1 MNNNPESKESVPVEA
16 GQARHQASVP
26 AYPAPPEVT
35 TYAASSSW
43 DAATKRT
50 VVVILLVAMV
60 GIFWISRPVLPMLVI
75 AGVVAYLLNP
85 IVDLLE
91 RLRIPRSVSTVILFL
106 LGLVA
111 VILTPILLAPIL
123 LQQLASLNFDVPS
136 TAVSFLSWLTRTFN
150 SLPDTVEI
158 LGFEVPLDGVTQQ
171 FEAGIQNFTFI
182 PTLAEILSY
191 FQQLI
196 STATN
201 VVSSTA
207 AIGVSVVGGIVQF
220 LITFL
225 VVFFLSLYLTK
236 DAPLIREYVE
246 GLFPRSY
253 QSEWIDLLRRM
264 GYIWQAFF
272 RGQIILSVTVGM
284 TTWLALT
291 LAGMPGALILAIL
304 AGAMEVIPNLGPVLA
319 MIPAVIVALIQG
331 STVLDAYGINNFG
344 FALITIGIY
353 FVIQQAE
360 NNILVPRIIGK
371 GVNLHPIVVI
381 CGVAIGFNLAGVLG
395 AFFAAPV
402 IASLRVLGSY
412 IHAKLLDYPP
422 FLGQELPPP
431 RRRTAVT
438 YRRTVRG
445 DELTAVEEPRP
456 EHPDVQARQA
466 PGSPIPQHESR
477 SDGPEP
483 PTDGVTSSL
492 RA

>member
-1 MNNNPESKESVPVEA
+1 M
-16 GQARHQASVP
+16 
-26 AYPAPPEVT
+26 T

-236 DAPLIREYVE
+236 DAPLIREYV
-246 GLFPRSY
+246 
-253 QSEWIDLLRRM
+253 
-264 GYIWQAFF
+264 
-272 RGQIILSVTVGM
+272 
-284 TTWLALT
+284 
-291 LAGMPGALILAIL
+291 
-304 AGAMEVIPNLGPVLA
+304 
-319 MIPAVIVALIQG
+319 
-331 STVLDAYGINNFG
+331 
-344 FALITIGIY
+344 
-353 FVIQQAE
+353 
-360 NNILVPRIIGK
+360 
-371 GVNLHPIVVI
+371 
-381 CGVAIGFNLAGVLG
+381 
-395 AFFAAPV
+395 
-402 IASLRVLGSY
+402 
-412 IHAKLLDYPP
+412 
-422 FLGQELPPP
+422 
-431 RRRTAVT
+431 
-438 YRRTVRG
+438 
-445 DELTAVEEPRP
+445 
-456 EHPDVQARQA
+456 
-466 PGSPIPQHESR
+466 
-477 SDGPEP
+477 
-483 PTDGVTSSL
+483 
-492 RA
+492 